1 MSISIEVVQPGLY
14 PGAVA
19 DEIIECAQD
28 AIDTRG
34 EFAVALSGGR
44 TPGAVY
50 RALTNSSR
58 SGLIEWSKV
67 KLFIGDERWVP
78 TDDPASNA
86 NMVRETLLDDVKA
99 DIQNFHFVDTSLG
112 TIEEAVKKYAET
124 LQRELPIEDGVPV
137 LDLALLGLGT
147 DGHIASLFP
156 GSAEVADRESLV
168 VGTINPADNGR
179 RVSLAPRV
187 LLAAKKVLFIVRGES
202 KRKILKRV
210 FENVGDAM
218 EIPAL
223 MIQRE
228 AGDKVTW
235 YLDSA
240 AAIDLPSEILGM

>member
-14 PGAVA
+14 AGAVA

-28 AIDTRG
+28 AIQTRG

-58 SGLIEWSKV
+58 SDLIEWDKV

-86 NMVRETLLDDVKA
+86 NMVRETLLGDVKV

-112 TIEEAVKKYAET
+112 SIEDAVKTYTDT
-124 LQRELPIEDGVPV
+124 LLRELPIEDGVPV

-168 VGTINPADNGR
+168 VSTSNPVDNSK

-187 LLAAKKVLFIVRGES
+187 LLAAKKVLFIVRGDG

-210 FENVGDAM
+210 FENVGDGVDV
-218 EIPAL
+218 PAL

-235 YLDSA
+235 YIDSA
-240 AAIDLPSEILGM
+240 AAVDLPVELLNS